1 MFIDQLK
8 EIQDVFN
15 DITTGLNSRS
25 AQEIHVVLSNK
36 SNEWDSKAFNDRSLD
51 RSLWCV

>member
-1 MFIDQLK
+1 MRLNKCLTIGQLK

-25 AQEIHVVLSNK
+25 AQV
-36 SNEWDSKAFNDRSLD
+36 
-51 RSLWCV
+51 